1 MSGTK
6 PAPKPRTG
14 PESDSKAALRER
26 YEAVI
31 GLEVHAQLKT
41 ESKIFC
47 SCSTRFGAA
56 PNTQVCPVC
65 LGLPGVLPVLNERA
79 VAFAV
84 MTGLAVG
91 GRIAT
96 RSVFARKNYFYPDLP
111 KGYQITQY
119 DRPLCEGGV
128 IEIHVGDLRKRIG
141 LVRIHLEEDA
151 GKSLHPEGK
160 EGIVTTRVDLNR
172 AGVPLIE
179 IVSEPD
185 LRSGGEAHAYLT
197 KLKQILI
204 YLDVCDGNME
214 EGSLR
219 CDANVSV
226 RPRGATAFGT
236 KTEIKNL
243 NSFRY
248 VEKAIHYEIDR
259 QIGLIESGGRVVQE
273 TLLWDAAR
281 NAAETMR
288 SKEEAHDYRYFPEPD
303 LLPLDLAPAWI
314 DRIRGDL
321 PALPDAIRERLTRQH
336 GIPEYDA
343 EVLTETRGLAAYYE
357 EVARRSSQP
366 KLASNWIMTEVNAV
380 RNKSG
385 QPIEEFPIRA
395 DRLGDLVAMIGAGR
409 ISGKIAKTLFEQM
422 LTDPGTPEAL
432 VEKHGLLPI
441 EDEAALRAL
450 AREIVV
456 ANPGPAAE
464 VRAGK
469 ERTFAF
475 LVGQAM
481 KQSRGRAH
489 PEKLQAALRSVLAEG
504 R

>member
-1 MSGTK
+1 MSG
-6 PAPKPRTG
+6 
-14 PESDSKAALRER
+14 
-26 YEAVI
+26 YETVV

-41 ESKIFC
+41 KSKIFC
-47 SCSTRFGAA
+47 SCSTLFGAR

-79 VAFAV
+79 VRFAV

-91 GRIAT
+91 SRIEP

-111 KGYQITQY
+111 KGYQISQY
-119 DRPLCEGGV
+119 DRPLCSGGAV
-128 IEIHVGDLRKRIG
+128 EIHVDGARKRIG

-151 GKSLHPEGK
+151 GKSIHPEGRA
-160 EGIVTTRVDLNR
+160 GVTTTLVDLNR

-185 LRSGGEAHAYLT
+185 IRSGAEAYDYLMR
-197 KLKQILI
+197 LKQLLM

-226 RPRGATAFGT
+226 RRAGAKEFGT
-236 KTEIKNL
+236 KTEIKNM
-243 NSFRY
+243 NSFRN
-248 VEKAIHYEIDR
+248 VERAIAYETER
-259 QIGLIESGGRVVQE
+259 QIGILESGGRVVQE
-273 TLLWDAAR
+273 TLLW
-281 NAAETMR
+281 NADQGTAEPMR

-303 LLPLDLAPAWI
+303 LLPLDLEAAYV
-314 DRIRGDL
+314 DRTRGEL
-321 PALPDAIRERLTRQH
+321 PELPHQVRERLTLEL

-343 EVLTETRGLAAYYE
+343 EVLTETRALAGYYE
-357 EVARRSSQP
+357 DTARIAGNG
-366 KLASNWIMTEVNAV
+366 KLASNWIMTEVNGI
-380 RNKSG
+380 RNKKG
-385 QPIEEFPIRA
+385 QTIEEFPIRP
-395 DRLGDLVAMIGAGR
+395 DRLGALVKMVAEDR
-409 ISGKIAKTLFEQM
+409 ISGKIGKQVFEMM
-422 LTDPGTPEAL
+422 LTRQEGPEEL
-432 VEKHGLLPI
+432 VKSQGLLPI
-441 EDEAALRAL
+441 DDESSLRTL
-450 AREIVV
+450 AREVIA
-456 ANPGPAAE
+456 ANPGPVAE

-489 PEKLQAALRSVLAEG
+489 PEKIQDALRKELQAS
-504 R
+504 